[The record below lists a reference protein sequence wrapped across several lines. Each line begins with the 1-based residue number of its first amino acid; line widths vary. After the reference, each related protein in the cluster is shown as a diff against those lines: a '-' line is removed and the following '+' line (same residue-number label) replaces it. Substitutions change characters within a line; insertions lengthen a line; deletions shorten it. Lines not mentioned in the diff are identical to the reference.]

1 MPPPRAP
8 RPTSPSSGTGATT
21 SGGTGTCR
29 WPTAR
34 PPTARSSTRRRT
46 IPGPLP
52 SDDEVVA
59 ELAEAYPIT
68 DEQIR
73 RFRAEAFVKLPGV
86 LSPGAVERLRMRLRD
101 LLDEAVDPAVGFQ
114 SREMMWLDDDLVRA
128 AVLSPRI
135 GGICAAL
142 LGTTQVR
149 LYHDNALSKE
159 PGAGRTPWH
168 YDAHHFPLDSPDVL
182 TAWIPLQPTPRE
194 MGPLAFAR
202 GADVGDLVADLEFD
216 KHGTSYDRGVSE
228 AFRAQAVQVE
238 DGPFAA
244 GEVSF
249 HGANCFHTAGPT
261 APPRPASCWPT
272 TYFAD
277 GTRVV
282 PSPTMVS
289 GDWRKFIPG
298 AEPGQVVAS
307 PTNPIAERAP
317 VSHLGLGVQLLDV
330 DHPRDHGCRR
340 RG

>member
-1 MPPPRAP
+1 MIRNPHLSEATAAGTAADVAVEWDRGNDQWWDWYMSLADGPAADGPLVDPPAHD
-8 RPTSPSSGTGATT
+8 
-21 SGGTGTCR
+21 
-29 WPTAR
+29 
-34 PPTARSSTRRRT
+34 
-46 IPGPLP
+46 PGRLP
-52 SDDEVVA
+52 SDDEIVT
-59 ELAEAYPIT
+59 ELELAYPIT
-68 DEQIR
+68 AEQIQ
-73 RFRAEAFVKLPGV
+73 RFRTEAFVKLPGV
-86 LSPGAVERLRMRLRD
+86 LSPGTVQRLRMRLREM
-101 LLDEAVDPAVGFQ
+101 LDETVDAEVGFQ

-135 GGICAAL
+135 GGISAAL
-142 LGTTQVR
+142 LGTQRVR

-202 GADVGDLVADLEFD
+202 GADVGERVDGLEFD

-228 AFRAQAVQVE
+228 TFRTKGVQVE

-249 HGANCFHTAGPT
+249 HGANCFHTAGANRT
-261 APPRPASCWPT
+261 TEARVVLAN

-307 PTNPIAERAP
+307 AHNP
-317 VSHLGLGVQLLDV
+317 LLKQ
-330 DHPRDHGCRR
+330 PIG
-340 RG
+340 

>member
-1 MPPPRAP
+1 MIRNPHLSDSTAGGVASDVAVEWDRGNDQWWDWYMSLADGPAPDGPLVEPPPHD
-8 RPTSPSSGTGATT
+8 
-21 SGGTGTCR
+21 
-29 WPTAR
+29 
-34 PPTARSSTRRRT
+34 
-46 IPGPLP
+46 PGPLP
-52 SDDEVVA
+52 SDDEITA
-59 ELAEAYPIT
+59 ELAEPYPIT
-68 DEQIR
+68 
-73 RFRAEAFVKLPGV
+73 EAQVRQFAADSFIKLPGV
-86 LSPGAVERLRMRLRD
+86 LTPGAVERLRLRLRE
-101 LLDEAVDPAVGFQ
+101 LLDAAVDPAVGFQ
-114 SREMMWLDDDLVRA
+114 SLEMMWLTDDLVRA

-142 LGTTQVR
+142 IRTSQVR

-168 YDAHHFPLDSPDVL
+168 YDAHHFPLDSLDVL

-202 GADVGDLVADLEFD
+202 GADVGDLVADVEFD
-216 KHGTSYDRGVSE
+216 KHGTSYDRGVSD
-228 AFRAQAVQVE
+228 AFRAQAVRVE

-249 HGANCFHTAGPT
+249 HGANCFHTAGANRTT
-261 APPRPASCWPT
+261 AARMVLAT

-298 AEPGQVVAS
+298 AEPGQVVSS
-307 PTNPIAERAP
+307 PMNPLVDAP
-317 VSHLGLGVQLLDV
+317 VAT
-330 DHPRDHGCRR
+330 
-340 RG
+340 

>member
-1 MPPPRAP
+1 MIRNPHLSDTTAAGTASDVAVEWDRGNDQWWDWYMSLADGPAPDGPLVDPPAHD
-8 RPTSPSSGTGATT
+8 
-21 SGGTGTCR
+21 
-29 WPTAR
+29 
-34 PPTARSSTRRRT
+34 
-46 IPGPLP
+46 PGPLP
-52 SDDEVVA
+52 SDDEIVA
-59 ELAEAYPIT
+59 ELAAAYPLT
-68 DEQIR
+68 DEQIDE
-73 RFRAEAFVKLPGV
+73 FRTDAFVKLPGV
-86 LSPGAVERLRMRLRD
+86 LSPGAVQRLRTRLRT
-101 LLDEAVDPAVGFQ
+101 LLDEAVDPEVGFQ

-135 GGICAAL
+135 GGISAAL
-142 LGTTQVR
+142 LGTERVR

-168 YDAHHFPLDSPDVL
+168 FDAHHFPLDSPKVL

-202 GADVGDLVADLEFD
+202 GADVGNLVADLQFD

-228 AFRAQAVQVE
+228 VFRAQAVQVE

-249 HGANCFHTAGPT
+249 HGANCFHTAGANRT
-261 APPRPASCWPT
+261 TEARVVLAN

-307 PTNPIAERAP
+307 PRNP
-317 VSHLGLGVQLLDV
+317 LLE
-330 DHPRDHGCRR
+330 PCGT
-340 RG
+340 

>member
-1 MPPPRAP
+1 MIRNPYLSETTAAGDASDVTREWDRGNDQWWDWYMSLADGPTPDGPLVDPPAHD
-8 RPTSPSSGTGATT
+8 
-21 SGGTGTCR
+21 
-29 WPTAR
+29 
-34 PPTARSSTRRRT
+34 
-46 IPGPLP
+46 PGPLP
-52 SDDEVVA
+52 SDAAVTA
-59 ELAEAYPIT
+59 ELAEPYPVTSAQIEQFAT
-68 DEQIR
+68 D
-73 RFRAEAFVKLPGV
+73 AFVKLPGV
-86 LSPGAVERLRMRLRD
+86 LSPGVVERLRARLRT
-101 LLDEAVDPAVGFQ
+101 LLDAAVDPAVGFQ
-114 SREMMWLDDDLVRA
+114 SLEMMWLSDDLVRA

-142 LGTTQVR
+142 LGTPRVR

-182 TAWIPLQPTPRE
+182 TAWIPLQPIPRE

-202 GADVGDLVADLEFD
+202 GTDLGGLLTGVEFD

-228 AFRAQAVQVE
+228 AFRAHAVPVE
-238 DGPFAA
+238 DGPFAS
-244 GEVSF
+244 GDVSF
-249 HGANCFHTAGPT
+249 HAASCFHTAGANRTT
-261 APPRPASCWPT
+261 AARMVLAT

-307 PTNPIAERAP
+307 ERNPLIGP
-317 VSHLGLGVQLLDV
+317 
-330 DHPRDHGCRR
+330 
-340 RG
+340 

>member
-1 MPPPRAP
+1 MIRNPHLSDTTAAGTASDVDVEWDRGNDQWWDWYMSLADGPTPDGPLVDPPAHD
-8 RPTSPSSGTGATT
+8 
-21 SGGTGTCR
+21 
-29 WPTAR
+29 
-34 PPTARSSTRRRT
+34 
-46 IPGPLP
+46 PGPLP
-52 SDDEVVA
+52 SDDEIVA
-59 ELAEAYPIT
+59 ELAVAYPLT
-68 DEQIR
+68 DEQID
-73 RFRAEAFVKLPGV
+73 RFRTDAFIKLPGV
-86 LSPGAVERLRMRLRD
+86 LSPGAVQRLRMRLRT
-101 LLDEAVDPAVGFQ
+101 LLDEAVDPEVGFQ

-135 GGICAAL
+135 GGISAAL
-142 LGTTQVR
+142 LKTERVR

-168 YDAHHFPLDSPDVL
+168 FDAHHFPLDSPDVL

-202 GADVGDLVADLEFD
+202 GADVGDLVAGLEFD

-228 AFRAQAVQVE
+228 VFRAQAVQVE

-249 HGANCFHTAGPT
+249 HGANCFHTAGANRT
-261 APPRPASCWPT
+261 TEARVVLAN

-307 PTNPIAERAP
+307 PRNP
-317 VSHLGLGVQLLDV
+317 LLEPCV
-330 DHPRDHGCRR
+330 T
-340 RG
+340 

>member
-1 MPPPRAP
+1 
-8 RPTSPSSGTGATT
+8 
-21 SGGTGTCR
+21 
-29 WPTAR
+29 
-34 PPTARSSTRRRT
+34 
-46 IPGPLP
+46 
-52 SDDEVVA
+52 
-59 ELAEAYPIT
+59 
-68 DEQIR
+68 
-73 RFRAEAFVKLPGV
+73 
-86 LSPGAVERLRMRLRD
+86 MRLRAM
-101 LLDEAVDPAVGFQ
+101 LDEAVDPEVGFQ

-135 GGICAAL
+135 GGISAAL
-142 LGTTQVR
+142 LGTERVR

-168 YDAHHFPLDSPDVL
+168 FDAHHFPLDSPEVL

-202 GADVGDLVADLEFD
+202 GADVGDLVAGLEFD

-228 AFRAQAVQVE
+228 VFRAQAVQVE

-249 HGANCFHTAGPT
+249 HGANCFHTAGANRT
-261 APPRPASCWPT
+261 TEARVVLAN

-307 PTNPIAERAP
+307 PRNP
-317 VSHLGLGVQLLDV
+317 LLEPCV
-330 DHPRDHGCRR
+330 T
-340 RG
+340 

>member
-1 MPPPRAP
+1 MIRNPHLSDTTAAGTASDVAVEWDRGNDQWWDWYMSLADGPAPDGPLVDPPAHD
-8 RPTSPSSGTGATT
+8 
-21 SGGTGTCR
+21 
-29 WPTAR
+29 
-34 PPTARSSTRRRT
+34 
-46 IPGPLP
+46 PGPLP
-52 SDDEVVA
+52 SDDEIVA
-59 ELAEAYPIT
+59 ELAVAYPLT
-68 DEQIR
+68 DVQIDE
-73 RFRAEAFVKLPGV
+73 FRTDAFVKLPGV
-86 LSPGAVERLRMRLRD
+86 LSPGAVQRLRTRLRT
-101 LLDEAVDPAVGFQ
+101 LLDEAVDPEVGFQ

-135 GGICAAL
+135 GGISAAL
-142 LGTTQVR
+142 LGTERVR

-168 YDAHHFPLDSPDVL
+168 FDAHHFPLDSPKVL

-202 GADVGDLVADLEFD
+202 GADVGNLVADLQFD

-228 AFRAQAVQVE
+228 VFRAQAVQVE

-249 HGANCFHTAGPT
+249 HGANCFHTAGANRT
-261 APPRPASCWPT
+261 TEARVVLAN

-307 PTNPIAERAP
+307 PRNP
-317 VSHLGLGVQLLDV
+317 LLE
-330 DHPRDHGCRR
+330 PCGT
-340 RG
+340 

>member
-1 MPPPRAP
+1 MTRNPHLSESTAAGTACDVGVEWDRGNDQWWDWYMSLADGPLPDGPLVDPPYHD
-8 RPTSPSSGTGATT
+8 
-21 SGGTGTCR
+21 
-29 WPTAR
+29 
-34 PPTARSSTRRRT
+34 
-46 IPGPLP
+46 PGPLP
-52 SDDEVVA
+52 SDDDVA
-59 ELAEAYPIT
+59 SELADSYPIT
-68 DEQIR
+68 AAQIEG
-73 RFRAEAFVKLPGV
+73 FRAESFVKLPGV
-86 LSPGAVERLRMRLRD
+86 LTPGALERLRARLRT
-101 LLDEAVDPAVGFQ
+101 LLDAAVDPSVGFQ
-114 SREMMWLDDDLVRA
+114 SLEMVWLEDDLVRA

-142 LGTTQVR
+142 LGTRQVR

-202 GADVGDLVADLEFD
+202 GADVGQLVAGLEFD
-216 KHGTSYDRGVSE
+216 KHGTSYDRGVSD
-228 AFRAQAVQVE
+228 AFRSHSVQVE

-249 HGANCFHTAGPT
+249 HAADCFHTAGANRT
-261 APPRPASCWPT
+261 NAARMVLAT

-277 GTRVV
+277 GVRVV

-298 AEPGQVVAS
+298 AEPGHVVAS
-307 PTNPIAERAP
+307 PCNPLVPASAAP
-317 VSHLGLGVQLLDV
+317 TGGS
-330 DHPRDHGCRR
+330 
-340 RG
+340 

>member
-1 MPPPRAP
+1 MIRNPHLSDTTAAGTASDVAVEWDRGNDQWWDWYMSLADGPAPDGPLVDPPAHD
-8 RPTSPSSGTGATT
+8 
-21 SGGTGTCR
+21 
-29 WPTAR
+29 
-34 PPTARSSTRRRT
+34 
-46 IPGPLP
+46 PGPLP
-52 SDDEVVA
+52 SDDEIVA
-59 ELAEAYPIT
+59 ELAVAYPIT

-73 RFRAEAFVKLPGV
+73 RFRADAFVKLPGV
-86 LSPGAVERLRMRLRD
+86 LSPGAVQRLRMRLRAM
-101 LLDEAVDPAVGFQ
+101 LDEAVDPEVGFQ

-135 GGICAAL
+135 GGISAAL
-142 LGTTQVR
+142 LGTERVR

-168 YDAHHFPLDSPDVL
+168 FDAHHFPLDSPEVL

-202 GADVGDLVADLEFD
+202 GADVGDLVAGLEFD

-228 AFRAQAVQVE
+228 VFRAQAVQVE

-249 HGANCFHTAGPT
+249 HGANCFHTAGANRT
-261 APPRPASCWPT
+261 TEARVVLAN

-307 PTNPIAERAP
+307 PRNPLLERC
-317 VSHLGLGVQLLDV
+317 VT
-330 DHPRDHGCRR
+330 
-340 RG
+340 